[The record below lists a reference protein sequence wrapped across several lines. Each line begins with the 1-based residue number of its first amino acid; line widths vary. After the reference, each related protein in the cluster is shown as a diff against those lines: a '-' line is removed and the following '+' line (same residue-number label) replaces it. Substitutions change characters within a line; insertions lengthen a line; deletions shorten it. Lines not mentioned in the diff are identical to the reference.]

1 MGPKK
6 GGAPKVRVDF
16 SNPANLIQVLQMLN
30 ANDTATIKTAEK
42 ALKPFTKDP
51 ANAAMLVSI
60 LGSCGD
66 GAVRHHAALLLRKK
80 LGSFYPK
87 YPAAQQT
94 LLKGELIRLVL
105 AEPDSDV
112 ATAIAGAI
120 AATASAAFEL
130 QQQWPE
136 LFALLVQLLA
146 EPEDRLRILT
156 FKILSEVNYLERF
169 GDFNLIIVEF
179 VPFLVGGND
188 PRAPSITYW
197 HDCQLDCSGLP
208 RSFDQGRC

>member
-1 MGPKK
+1 MTATSIHCVALRMCIESPRELSYSIAKSNRCLYLAFLLKMGPKK

-51 ANAAMLVSI
+51 ANAAMLISI

-156 FKILSEVNYLERF
+156 FKILSEVCYSGYICR
-169 GDFNLIIVEF
+169 IVI
-179 VPFLVGGND
+179 L
-188 PRAPSITYW
+188 
-197 HDCQLDCSGLP
+197 
-208 RSFDQGRC
+208 